1 MKNTNVKNLR
11 VVALLLLCTMLAL
24 SSCSAVFDSAISG
37 KVIDANTE
45 QGISGVRVFA
55 YSSSS
60 ERAAAIDRYNSK
72 TNKAEFV
79 DTSAFYTS
87 TDTTGNFSISNLRWK
102 TNSPFYGKDADKIEV
117 YFLFFSK
124 EYGLNSKYSE
134 AYTVQSEKSNYGNE
148 FKLESV
154 MKSKNLTINFKDST
168 STGTT
173 ASNITSTSDFSYTYS
188 YNDGYETRTIKNN
201 SVTNG
206 TAVISISYLSS
217 LTTAPT
223 VTISDIETGS
233 DWNYNGTSQT
243 VEVDMSK
250 TNSVTISC
258 DNVWSTKTISF
269 NFVDGS
275 LPSLPN
281 VDKQMELTYSYDDN
295 DSSSLKTDKVTI
307 TNGVGS
313 FTVRYKNKKDANEKA
328 VIPTVTISN
337 IHETGNKTYW
347 TRTKGETDG
356 TPDTEDI
363 KIDSITEDKDTYTID
378 VYFKKSILV
387 FPGMSGWL
395 LSTAPT
401 STDKVKGTTVDNGRT
416 LYIYNGDKF
425 LGVTSTDKEKPQT
438 SDQTLLDNGVFEGL
452 GTGAEIALTYT
463 DATSYTS
470 DSVTL
475 NFKYKKGNTTPTAI
489 NNYTLSV
496 NSATES
502 GELTNIEIIIG

>member
-1 MKNTNVKNLR
+1 MKKVTKKFTAIALAF
-11 VVALLLLCTMLAL
+11 VAVLLVLT
-24 SSCSAVFDSAISG
+24 SCSAVFDSAISG
-37 KVIDANTE
+37 KVIDSDTE

-60 ERAAAIDRYNSK
+60 ERDEAITRYNNT

-102 TNSPFYGKDADKIEV
+102 TNSPYYGKDADKIEV

-124 EYGLNSKYSE
+124 EYGLNSKYNE

-188 YNDGYETRTIKNN
+188 YNDGYETRTLKNN

-206 TAVISISYLSS
+206 TAVVSISYLSS
-217 LTTAPT
+217 LENAPT

-233 DWNYNGTSQT
+233 DWEYTGDKET
-243 VEVDMSK
+243 VDMSK
-250 TNSVTISC
+250 TNSITISC
-258 DNVWSTKTISF
+258 DNIWETKTISF
-269 NFVDGS
+269 NFMDGS
-275 LPSLPN
+275 ISSHPK
-281 VDKQMELTYSYDDN
+281 VDKTMELTYSYDDN
-295 DSSSLKTDKVTI
+295 DSTSSKTDKVTI

-313 FTVRYKNKKDANEKA
+313 FTVRYKKTNNAGDA

-337 IHETGNKTYW
+337 IHETGNKSYW
-347 TRTKGETDG
+347 IRTKGENDG
-356 TPDTEDI
+356 TPDTADI
-363 KIDSITEDKDTYTID
+363 TINSINKDKDTYTID
-378 VYFKKSILV
+378 VYFKKNILV
-387 FPGMSGWL
+387 LPGVSGWL

-401 STDKVKGTTVDNGRT
+401 STDTVKGSTVDDGKT
-416 LYIYNGDKF
+416 LYLYDDEDKL
-425 LGVTSTDKEKPQT
+425 LGAASTHKERST
-438 SDQTLLDNGVFEGL
+438 TTDQTLLDHGVFEDL
-452 GTGAEIALTYT
+452 GNGAEITLNYT
-463 DATSYTS
+463 TNTSYES

-475 NFKYKKGNTTPTAI
+475 NFKYKKGTETPTAI
-489 NNYTLSV
+489 TYTLSV
-496 NSATES
+496 NSTTEAS
-502 GELTNIEIIIG
+502 ELTNKEIVIATT